1 MAALKV
7 FFEKK
12 ELRLLGVRPWIC
24 VFLIFFSFNFFFQ
37 MDQIAMSVLTVLI
50 F

>member
-1 MAALKV
+1 M

-12 ELRLLGVRPWIC
+12 GFCPLGVRHLC
-24 VFLIFFSFNFFFQ
+24 AFDIFILFYFI
-37 MDQIAMSVLTVLI
+37 QIGQEAMSVLTVPI